1 MWRQWSLSQ
10 LLSWWEEAVDEVE
23 RGHICCIDDYS
34 NDISVRY
41 ILSDAIAG
49 LNARDRH
56 WLMPRLKSIDQRFT
70 RATRPATRRRRGSR
84 RRPWFA
90 RFPARGL
97 MRTASDPAAAFD
109 PEVRRRWVLR
119 PLDWPPELEG

>member
-1 MWRQWSLSQ
+1 MWQQWSLAQ
-10 LLSWWEEAVDEVE
+10 LLSRWEEAVDEVE

-34 NDISVRY
+34 NDISVRW

-70 RATRPATRRRRGSR
+70 RATRPVTCRHSGHRG
-84 RRPWFA
+84 RPWFA
-90 RFPARGL
+90 RLPALGL
-97 MRTASDPAAAFD
+97 MRTASDPAAEFD

>member
-1 MWRQWSLSQ
+1 MWRQWSLAQ
-10 LLSWWEEAVDEVE
+10 LLSMWEEAVDEVE

-34 NDISVRY
+34 NDISVRW

-70 RATRPATRRRRGSR
+70 RATLPASRGHR
-84 RRPWFA
+84 GRPWFA
-90 RFPARGL
+90 RMPALGL
-97 MRTASDPAAAFD
+97 MRTPSDPAAEYPD
-109 PEVRRRWVLR
+109 VRRRWVPR

>member
-34 NDISVRY
+34 NDIDVRY

-70 RATRPATRRRRGSR
+70 RATRPATRRRRGHS

-90 RFPARGL
+90 RLPARGL
-97 MRTASDPAAAFD
+97 MRTAWDPAAEYPD
-109 PEVRRRWVLR
+109 VRRAWVPR